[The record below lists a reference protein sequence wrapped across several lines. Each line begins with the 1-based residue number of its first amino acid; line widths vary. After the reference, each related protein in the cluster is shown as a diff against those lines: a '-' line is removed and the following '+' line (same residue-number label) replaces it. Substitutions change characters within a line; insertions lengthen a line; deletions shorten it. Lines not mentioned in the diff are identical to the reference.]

1 MKLIVLL
8 CLLATLTACGALRNG
23 GGLIST
29 KGGPSSGCVKTWENG
44 KEVRT
49 CH

>member
-1 MKLIVLL
+1 MRLL
-8 CLLATLTACGALRNG
+8 LLLGLLATLSACGSLRSG

-29 KGGPSSGCVKTWENG
+29 KGGPSSGCIKTWDNG